1 MPQKIYS
8 IEEISKLK
16 QLVNEGVQVSQEIQ
30 DLREGLRETVKDIAH
45 EMEIKAATL
54 NKAIKI
60 AHKASLSQSKDDFDA
75 VEDVLQA
82 VGRTAWVT

>member
-1 MPQKIYS
+1 MPTKTYCID
-8 IEEISKLK
+8 EIAKLK
-16 QLVNEGVQVSQEIQ
+16 QLVSEGVQVSQEIQ
-30 DLREGLRETVKDIAH
+30 DLREGLSDTVKAVAQ

-60 AHKASLSQSKDDFDA
+60 AHKASLHQSKDDFEA

-82 VGRTAWVT
+82 VGRTA

>member
-1 MPQKIYS
+1 M
-8 IEEISKLK
+8 
-16 QLVNEGVQVSQEIQ
+16 
-30 DLREGLRETVKDIAH
+30 REGLGDTVKAIAQ

-60 AHKASLSQSKDDFDA
+60 AHKASYQQSQDDFEA

-82 VGRTAWVT
+82 VGRTA